1 MPQEALTSKHFGT
14 ANLLKAKN
22 AAMPATFGAEA
33 VLTAAS
39 KGDVPQLRMLHSF
52 GQSLDCIDYDSRFV
66 CASVCVYVC
75 ARVHMLI
82 IYLTSD
88 IRAHTN
94 TNTHTLTH
102 RNALHLASAEGVY
115 ACA

>member
-1 MPQEALTSKHFGT
+1 MPQDALTNKHFGT
-14 ANLLKAKN
+14 ANFLKAKN

-52 GQSLDCIDYDSRFV
+52 GQSLDCIDYDSSFV
-66 CASVCVYVC
+66 CVCVCVC
-75 ARVHMLI
+75 ARVHMFKLI
-82 IYLTSD
+82 IYLTLD
-88 IRAHTN
+88 IRAH

-102 RNALHLASAEGVY
+102 RNALHLASAEGVC